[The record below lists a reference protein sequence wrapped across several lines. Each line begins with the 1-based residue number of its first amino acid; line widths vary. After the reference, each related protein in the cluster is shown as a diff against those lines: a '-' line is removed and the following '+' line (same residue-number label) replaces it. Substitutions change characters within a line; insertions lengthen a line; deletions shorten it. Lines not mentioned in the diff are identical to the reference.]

1 MFSSSKAV
9 AQRQYLEFVLD
20 GVEDGKNGEYYRS
33 VDQRILGSEEFAQ
46 EVEKR
51 SEKPVRMPTKLPS
64 LVTVALEVSGA
75 SGVRVSDLRGR
86 GASRVQAR
94 ARRLFV
100 LIAREVGHRNRAV
113 AEYLGRDRDHDLEV
127 GYGKLG
133 QPLSFL
139 SETFKPVYGRY
150 LT

>member
-1 MFSSSKAV
+1 M
-9 AQRQYLEFVLD
+9 
-20 GVEDGKNGEYYRS
+20 
-33 VDQRILGSEEFAQ
+33 
-46 EVEKR
+46 
-51 SEKPVRMPTKLPS
+51 
-64 LVTVALEVSGA
+64 TVALEVSGA

-133 QPLSFL
+133 QPLSLLF
-139 SETFKPVYGRY
+139 ETFKPLYGRY